1 VKEYPVRNRV
11 RGVLISPD
19 DATVT
24 GLRIV
29 VGPTGA
35 GLRCVSNLVGFPHG
49 TPEAH
54 GLQVSTEGVTIR
66 GFIINRFELA
76 GVFLT
81 SAAVQF
87 SPDKAEGIDGTL
99 RTLAH
104 TPLGPWLL
112 VLVAAGLVAFGL
124 FSWTEARWRRV

>member
-1 VKEYPVRNRV
+1 MTRLGVVGGV
-11 RGVLISPD
+11 ARGV
-19 DATVT
+19 
-24 GLRIV
+24 V
-29 VGPTGA
+29 VA
-35 GLRCVSNLVGFPHG
+35 
-49 TPEAH
+49 
-54 GLQVSTEGVTIR
+54 
-66 GFIINRFELA
+66 LA